1 MPEQAFYYWYLF
13 MKTKQVLEEIKNVSN
28 TLRWKDIESL
38 CNEKEYKISQSK
50 KGYKVYIGRSVWS
63 VHIEH
68 RTSDKLKF
76 GIIRELRKI
85 LIKENIIKN
94 DKKNTSITNN

>member
-1 MPEQAFYYWYLF
+1 MVE
-13 MKTKQVLEEIKNVSN
+13 VLSEIKNVSN
-28 TLRWKDIESL
+28 TLKWKDIENL
-38 CNEKEYKISQSK
+38 CNKSNFKIVTSK
-50 KGYKVYIGRSVWS
+50 KGYKVYIGKSVWS

-85 LIKENIIKN
+85 LIKENILN
-94 DKKNTSITNN
+94 

>member
-1 MPEQAFYYWYLF
+1 MVE
-13 MKTKQVLEEIKNVSN
+13 VLSEIKNVSN
-28 TLRWKDIESL
+28 TLKWKDIESL
-38 CNEKEYKISQSK
+38 CNKNSFKIVTSK
-50 KGYKVYIGRSVWS
+50 KGYKVYIGKSVWS

-85 LIKENIIKN
+85 LIKENILN
-94 DKKNTSITNN
+94 